1 MSERPSR
8 PCSLGD
14 IARAAGVSRMTASYA
29 LRNFPRV
36 SAETRQRIRE
46 IAEKLGY
53 VPDARIAENMARTRA
68 SKAREPVPIAWLTL
82 DVERDAWRKHLHL
95 SPFREGAEK
104 RAIELGYR
112 IDEFFGRASGMT
124 LRRISDILYNRGIRG
139 VIIAPSLLRGTERL
153 RMDWDRFACISFEKA
168 LLAPHLD
175 RVVPDYHHNMLL
187 ALKMLRRSG
196 YRRIGVLLSHH
207 FERRSH
213 HAYCSA
219 LAYFHSRIPR
229 QECLTPMI
237 FSVEQSDPSKTK
249 AALDWLRK
257 QKPDAIVCH
266 HSGVPAWLQSVGFR
280 VPEDIG
286 VAHLGIEDD
295 VKDWA
300 GIWQRKREIG
310 AEAVNQ
316 VISLLQSQQFGL
328 PSVPRDIV
336 IQGCW
341 RGGRTVICPK
351 SS

>member
-1 MSERPSR
+1 MTADKSR

-36 SAETRQRIRE
+36 SDETRRRIRE
-46 IAEKLGY
+46 IAGKLGY
-53 VPDARIAENMARTRA
+53 IPDARIAENMARTRA
-68 SKAREPVPIAWLTL
+68 AKAREPVPIAWLTL
-82 DVERDAWRKHLHL
+82 DVERDAWRKFRHLA
-95 SPFREGAEK
+95 PFREGAEE
-104 RAIELGYR
+104 RANELGYR
-112 IDEFFGRASGMT
+112 IDEFYGRAPGMT
-124 LRRISDILYNRGIRG
+124 LRRISDILFNRGIRG
-139 VIIAPSLLRGTERL
+139 LIIAPSLLHGTERL

-168 LLAPHLD
+168 IWAPHMD

-196 YRRIGVLLSHH
+196 YRRIGVLLSNH

-219 LAYFHSRIPR
+219 LSYFHSRISRKEHLKP
-229 QECLTPMI
+229 LL

-249 AALDWLRK
+249 AALDWLNK
-257 QKPDAIVCH
+257 MKPDAIVCH
-266 HSGVPAWLQSVGFR
+266 HSGVPEWLHSLGFR

-295 VKDWA
+295 VKEWA

-310 AEAVNQ
+310 AETINQ
-316 VISLLQSQQFGL
+316 VISLLHNRQFGL

-336 IQGCW
+336 VQGYW
-341 RGGRTVICPK
+341 KAGRTLVSPK
-351 SS
+351 CS